1 MDSNQTSRRII
12 SSESARAECN
22 DRHVVI
28 VGGKNGD
35 DCPGGESDV
44 EMLYDADDEEED
56 EEEDEEDEEDED
68 DTNNTITPNHAQ
80 IANPTPSPIPDDRS
94 AIDVAARSIT
104 PIAGRFGSAVVSS
117 NTIAAT
123 RSTNVLIQSHR
134 SGVLTNWKTSLLR
147 SSCGSVERPEVE
159 SFTDDE
165 GGDGEEEMG
174 DGSAE

>member
-1 MDSNQTSRRII
+1 MDSNQNSRRII
-12 SSESARAECN
+12 SSELARAECD
-22 DRHVVI
+22 DRRVVN
-28 VGGKNGD
+28 VGGKNED
-35 DCPGGESDV
+35 DEQNDESDV

-56 EEEDEEDEEDED
+56 DEDEEDDE
-68 DTNNTITPNHAQ
+68 NYNVSNTITPNHAQ
-80 IANPTPSPIPDDRS
+80 IANPTPSSIPDDRS

-123 RSTNVLIQSHR
+123 RSTNVVIQSHR

-159 SFTDDE
+159 AFTDDE
-165 GGDGEEEMG
+165 GGDEEEEMG